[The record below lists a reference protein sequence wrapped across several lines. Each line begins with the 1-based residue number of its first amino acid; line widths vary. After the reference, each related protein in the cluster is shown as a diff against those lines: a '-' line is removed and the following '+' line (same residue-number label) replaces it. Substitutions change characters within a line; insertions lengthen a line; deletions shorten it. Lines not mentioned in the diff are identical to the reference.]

1 MPLGRWCW
9 TAGASLPTPNVV
21 GSELLMGCCQLLS
34 DDACISPIWIR
45 GRQGA
50 QVHSRSSLL
59 LHAAAEVTRS
69 SAAPWKF
76 RFPATVGLV
85 VVGVFFAATDSPC
98 KNRAGSRNCSLRW
111 GSRHSSAHL
120 RGPQSSVLLSC
131 RHACRH
137 GPARIGG
144 QSFSGTISPDFHF
157 PQFCR
162 RMSSHVFPCS
172 LQYTTKIVFAYD
184 IYRQFLLKSLV
195 MIFTNVCY
203 KNPR

>member
-1 MPLGRWCW
+1 
-9 TAGASLPTPNVV
+9 
-21 GSELLMGCCQLLS
+21 MGCCQLLS

-111 GSRHSSAHL
+111 GSPSLVSAPA
-120 RGPQSSVLLSC
+120 RSSVVCVAVLSSC
-131 RHACRH
+131 LPTWA
-137 GPARIGG
+137 GPDRRSIILRDNFTGLSLSTVLQTYEFPCVPLFTAVYNKN
-144 QSFSGTISPDFHF
+144 SFCQRYLPSVFIKIVGDDFH
-157 PQFCR
+157 
-162 RMSSHVFPCS
+162 
-172 LQYTTKIVFAYD
+172 
-184 IYRQFLLKSLV
+184 
-195 MIFTNVCY
+195 
-203 KNPR
+203 